1 MRMNERPD
9 STPPNSD
16 PCGCSQSPRPDD
28 HPGEKLVLGTLRL
41 AWKAFRASTSTV
53 FGWLMAKAAEAEA
66 LQRSPEA
73 PARNQDRNLDA
84 DRTVDTAKRAQWGT
98 ALVTLLFTC
107 TLAAGIGFLFLY
119 WTGGSNELLG
129 GTLALFLCGVGAT
142 LVVWSHLLTIH
153 KEAIEPRE
161 HLKPPAPQEVAAH
174 EEFRRGYD
182 DIQRRSLL
190 KWMAAAGVGVMATMF
205 VSVLRSFGSSPNDA
219 LYTTV
224 WKRGQPLMTPEGK
237 PVTLNAL
244 HPGDMMLVFPENAI
258 GTEKAQTVLV
268 RVHEDL
274 LRLPAERSDWAPAGY
289 LAFSR
294 VCTHAGCPVGMYERT
309 AHLLM
314 CPCHQSTFDVLRGA
328 QPTSGPAARPL
339 PQLPLY
345 ADAAGILHAADG
357 FSEPPGPGFWGMR

>member
-1 MRMNERPD
+1 MNERPE
-9 STPPNSD
+9 STPPKSD
-16 PCGCSQSPRPDD
+16 PCGCSRSPQPDQ

-41 AWKAFRASTSTV
+41 AWRAFQVSTSTL
-53 FGWLMAKAAEAEA
+53 FSWLMAKAAEAEA
-66 LQRSPEA
+66 LQRSPEV
-73 PARNQDRNLDA
+73 PARDEDRNIDSEHG
-84 DRTVDTAKRAQWGT
+84 VNVEQRAQWAT
-98 ALVTLLFTC
+98 ALVTLLFAGA
-107 TLAAGIGFLFLY
+107 LAAGIGFLFLY

-129 GTLALFLCGVGAT
+129 GTLALFLAGCGAT

-153 KEAIEPRE
+153 KQAVEPRE
-161 HLKPPAPQEVAAH
+161 HLKPPAPQQVAAH
-174 EEFRRGYD
+174 EEFNRGYQ

-190 KWMAAAGVGVMATMF
+190 KWMAAAGLGVMATMV

-237 PVTLNAL
+237 PVTTNAL
-244 HPGDMMLVFPENAI
+244 QPGDMMLVFPENAI

-274 LRLPAERSDWAPAGY
+274 LQLPAARSHWAPSGY

-294 VCTHAGCPVGMYERT
+294 LCTHAGCPVGMYERT

-345 ADAAGILHAADG
+345 ADSTGVLRAADG
-357 FSEPPGPGFWGMR
+357 FSEPPGPGFWGMP